1 MKGPVEIVPGVYGLG
16 SQMVN
21 WYVVEDGGKLTA
33 VDAGVPRFARDLE
46 SDLAQIG
53 RTPGDVAALVL
64 THSDADHT
72 GVAPEL
78 KQAGARV
85 LVHSADDP
93 TLRKPQSK
101 KGDATPPHLL
111 RYMWRPTF
119 WRLMGHLVR
128 GGAGK
133 PPKVEGAETYED
145 GAVLDVPGSPR
156 VVHTPGHTPG
166 HCVLLFEGRGA
177 LFVGD
182 ALCTWNPL
190 TGRLGAQMMPS
201 ALNVSNEQTL
211 EALDRIEPLTAQVV
225 LPGHGEPYR
234 EGPRAAVAAARAAGR
249 S

>member
-1 MKGPVEIVPGVYGLG
+1 VKGPVEIVPGVYGLG
-16 SQMVN
+16 SEMVN
-21 WYVVEDGGKLTA
+21 WYVVEDGGGLTA
-33 VDAGVPRFARDLE
+33 VDAGVPKFARDLE

-53 RTPGDVAALVL
+53 RKPGDVKALVL

-72 GVAPEL
+72 GIAPEL

-85 LVHSADDP
+85 FVHSADDA
-93 TLRKPQSK
+93 TLRKPQAK

-128 GGAGK
+128 GGAAK

-145 GAVLDVPGSPR
+145 GDVLDVPGSPR

-166 HCVLLFEGRGA
+166 HCVVLFEERGA
-177 LFVGD
+177 LFAGD

-211 EALDRIEPLTAQVV
+211 DSLSRLEALTAQVV